1 MSKQLGNLL
10 KQAQMLQNKVMKMQE
25 ELEQREYEGYAGG
38 GMVKAVVNGKL
49 MLLSLT
55 IDKEAITPDD
65 PEMLQ
70 DIIIAAI
77 KTAQE
82 KAAETIKSEMSKL
95 TGGMG
100 LNIPGLF

>member
-49 MLLSLT
+49 MLLSLS

-70 DIIIAAI
+70 DIILAAI
-77 KTAQE
+77 RTAQE
-82 KAAETIKSEMSKL
+82 KAAETIKNEMSKI

>member
-49 MLLSLT
+49 MLLSLS
-55 IDKEAITPDD
+55 IDKEAISPDD

-70 DIIIAAI
+70 DIILAAI
-77 KTAQE
+77 RTAQE
-82 KAAETIKSEMSKL
+82 KAAETIKNEMSKI

>member
-10 KQAQMLQNKVMKMQE
+10 KQVQQLQGKVMKIQE
-25 ELEQREYEGYAGG
+25 ELEQKEYEGYAGG
-38 GMVKAVVNGKL
+38 GMVKATVNGKL

-55 IDKEAITPDD
+55 IEKEAITPDD

-70 DIIIAAI
+70 DIIVAAI

-82 KAAETIKSEMSKL
+82 KASETIKNEMSKI